1 MSLSQDEIRSLCT
14 KPELALVVASQSP
27 ALEKLSLAEL
37 KKHASNTRKLTD
49 KWQGL
54 SRSQSRTE
62 SRKSGSPD
70 LDSRSHAKQSLLKET
85 LAKFEARLKV
95 MESVPSVAPNT
106 AKPTATVRAK
116 AARVVRQTTKKD
128 LHRTKQS
135 INAVAAPASK
145 VAPAPK
151 AAATTAAKT
160 TKKAKPK
167 SAPVK
172 KTTTTKAAATKAA
185 LVKTAAARA
194 AKKGPAAA
202 AAASKPAP
210 AKAASTKVKSSTA
223 AQRTQIAGKAKANRV
238 AISNR
243 TSNIA
248 GHVSGK
254 GKRVQAKRD
263 SKGR

>member
-1 MSLSQDEIRSLCT
+1 MSLSLEEIRGLCT
-14 KPELALVVASQSP
+14 KPELALIVASQSP

-37 KKHASNTRKLTD
+37 KKHAANARKLTD

-54 SRSQSRTE
+54 SRSQSLTE

-70 LDSRSHAKQSLLKET
+70 LDSRSHAKQTLLKET
-85 LAKFEARLKV
+85 LATFEARLKV
-95 MESVPSVAPNT
+95 MESVPTVAPT
-106 AKPTATVRAK
+106 TSKPSATVRAK

-135 INAVAAPASK
+135 INAVAAPA
-145 VAPAPK
+145 PK
-151 AAATTAAKT
+151 AAAKTVAATAAKT

-172 KTTTTKAAATKAA
+172 KTTATKAAATKAA

-210 AKAASTKVKSSTA
+210 AKAASTKVKPSTA
-223 AQRTQIAGKAKANRV
+223 AQRTQLAGKAKANRV

>member
-37 KKHASNTRKLTD
+37 KKHAANTRKLTD

-70 LDSRSHAKQSLLKET
+70 LDSRSHAKQNLLKET
-85 LAKFEARLKV
+85 LATFEARLKV
-95 MESVPSVAPNT
+95 MESVPSVAPTT

-135 INAVAAPASK
+135 INAVAAPAPK

-151 AAATTAAKT
+151 AAAATAAKT

-172 KTTTTKAAATKAA
+172 KTTATKSAATKAA
-185 LVKTAAARA
+185 LVKTAAARD
-194 AKKGPAAA
+194 
-202 AAASKPAP
+202 ASKPAP
-210 AKAASTKVKSSTA
+210 AKVASIKVKSSTA
-223 AQRTQIAGKAKANRV
+223 AQRTQLAGKAKANRV

>member
-1 MSLSQDEIRSLCT
+1 MSLSHDEVRSLCT
-14 KPELALVVASQSP
+14 KSELALVVASQSP

-37 KKHASNTRKLTD
+37 KKHAANARKLTD

-70 LDSRSHAKQSLLKET
+70 LDSRSHAKQNLLKET
-85 LAKFEARLKV
+85 LATFEARLKA
-95 MESVPSVAPNT
+95 MESVPTVAPT
-106 AKPTATVRAK
+106 TSKPSATVRAK
-116 AARVVRQTTKKD
+116 AARVARQTTKKD

-135 INAVAAPASK
+135 INAVAK
-145 VAPAPK
+145 PAPK
-151 AAATTAAKT
+151 TAAASKSSAATTAKT
-160 TKKAKPK
+160 TTKAKPK

-194 AKKGPAAA
+194 AKKGPAAS

-210 AKAASTKVKSSTA
+210 AKAASTKVKPSTA
-223 AQRTQIAGKAKANRV
+223 AQRTQLAGKAKANRA

-248 GHVSGK
+248 GHVSSK

>member
-37 KKHASNTRKLTD
+37 KKHAANTRKLTD

-70 LDSRSHAKQSLLKET
+70 LDSRSHAKQNLLKET
-85 LAKFEARLKV
+85 LATFEARLKV
-95 MESVPSVAPNT
+95 MESVPSVAPTT

-128 LHRTKQS
+128 LHRTKKS
-135 INAVAAPASK
+135 INAVAAPAPK

-151 AAATTAAKT
+151 AAAATAAKT
-160 TKKAKPK
+160 TKRGCRNGACECGQVPYRRGRGCRG
-167 SAPVK
+167 
-172 KTTTTKAAATKAA
+172 ATRG
-185 LVKTAAARA
+185 V
-194 AKKGPAAA
+194 P
-202 AAASKPAP
+202 
-210 AKAASTKVKSSTA
+210 
-223 AQRTQIAGKAKANRV
+223 
-238 AISNR
+238 
-243 TSNIA
+243 
-248 GHVSGK
+248 
-254 GKRVQAKRD
+254 
-263 SKGR
+263 

>member
-1 MSLSQDEIRSLCT
+1 
-14 KPELALVVASQSP
+14 
-27 ALEKLSLAEL
+27 
-37 KKHASNTRKLTD
+37 
-49 KWQGL
+49 
-54 SRSQSRTE
+54 
-62 SRKSGSPD
+62 
-70 LDSRSHAKQSLLKET
+70 
-85 LAKFEARLKV
+85 
-95 MESVPSVAPNT
+95 
-106 AKPTATVRAK
+106 
-116 AARVVRQTTKKD
+116 
-128 LHRTKQS
+128 
-135 INAVAAPASK
+135 
-145 VAPAPK
+145 
-151 AAATTAAKT
+151 
-160 TKKAKPK
+160 PK

-172 KTTTTKAAATKAA
+172 KTTATKAAATKAA

-210 AKAASTKVKSSTA
+210 AKAASTKVKPSTA
-223 AQRTQIAGKAKANRV
+223 AQRTQLAGKAKANRV

>member
-37 KKHASNTRKLTD
+37 KKHAANARKLTD

-62 SRKSGSPD
+62 SRKSGAPD
-70 LDSRSHAKQSLLKET
+70 LDSRSHAKQTLLKEA

-95 MESVPSVAPNT
+95 MESVPTVAPTT
-106 AKPTATVRAK
+106 AKPSAAVRAK

-135 INAVAAPASK
+135 INAVAAPA
-145 VAPAPK
+145 PK
-151 AAATTAAKT
+151 AAAKTAPSTVAKT

-172 KTTTTKAAATKAA
+172 KTAATKAAATKAA

-194 AKKGPAAA
+194 AKKGPAAT

-210 AKAASTKVKSSTA
+210 AKAASTKVKPSTA
-223 AQRTQIAGKAKANRV
+223 AQRTQLAGKAKANRV

>member
-1 MSLSQDEIRSLCT
+1 MSLSHDEVRSLCT
-14 KPELALVVASQSP
+14 KSELALVVASQSP

-37 KKHASNTRKLTD
+37 KKHAANARKLTD

-54 SRSQSRTE
+54 SGSESRTE
-62 SRKSGSPD
+62 SRKSDSPD
-70 LDSRSHAKQSLLKET
+70 LDSRSHAKQNLLKET
-85 LAKFEARLKV
+85 LATFEARLKA
-95 MESVPSVAPNT
+95 MESVPTVAPT
-106 AKPTATVRAK
+106 TSKPSATVRAK
-116 AARVVRQTTKKD
+116 AARVARQTTKKD

-135 INAVAAPASK
+135 INAVAAPA
-145 VAPAPK
+145 PK
-151 AAATTAAKT
+151 TAAKPAASAAAKT
-160 TKKAKPK
+160 AKKAKPK

-172 KTTTTKAAATKAA
+172 KTTAAKAAATKAA

-194 AKKGPAAA
+194 AKEGPAAA
-202 AAASKPAP
+202 ASASKPVP
-210 AKAASTKVKSSTA
+210 AKAASTKVKPSTT
-223 AQRTQIAGKAKANRV
+223 AQRTQLAGKAKANRA

>member
-37 KKHASNTRKLTD
+37 KKHAANTRKLTD

-62 SRKSGSPD
+62 SRTSGSPD
-70 LDSRSHAKQSLLKET
+70 LDSRSHAKQNLLKET
-85 LAKFEARLKV
+85 LATFEARLKV
-95 MESVPSVAPNT
+95 MESVPSVAPTT

-128 LHRTKQS
+128 LHRTKKS
-135 INAVAAPASK
+135 INAVAAPAPK

-151 AAATTAAKT
+151 AAAKT

-172 KTTTTKAAATKAA
+172 KTTATKSAATKAA

-210 AKAASTKVKSSTA
+210 AKVASIKVKSSTA
-223 AQRTQIAGKAKANRV
+223 AQRTQLAGKAKANRV